1 MPIWATIPLVIS
13 NRREEME
20 TAEVGRE
27 AVAVANVEIQ
37 QTIGQVAHLVW
48 GEQQWWALQS
58 QFQVEKQSVGG
69 LLSFRVAIHPS
80 LPGIA
85 PLCACCIGLITDILL
100 YLLPYFTI
108 KSVLTST
115 LNIFMIIISNCE
127 WNKRKYRA
135 YFNSI
140 LSDHSQI
147 TPLTI
152 SYFLTSEII
161 KANLTV
167 ISLVSNLVKKWHQT
181 LQQLQPS
188 PATVFMFYGT
198 TYIHCGIVITRQRR
212 TTLDE
217 KCWNKQCYTSE
228 FISSSVSGQEL
239 EGEKWSPQIMS
250 REMLIFPDYQ
260 PSASGLSTVPPLAV
274 HRTLLAREVIRMN
287 LLSFGSH

>member
-1 MPIWATIPLVIS
+1 M
-13 NRREEME
+13 
-20 TAEVGRE
+20 
-27 AVAVANVEIQ
+27 
-37 QTIGQVAHLVW
+37 
-48 GEQQWWALQS
+48 
-58 QFQVEKQSVGG
+58 
-69 LLSFRVAIHPS
+69 
-80 LPGIA
+80 
-85 PLCACCIGLITDILL
+85 CACCIGLIIDILL

-108 KSVLTST
+108 TCILTLT
-115 LNIFMIIISNCE
+115 LNISMIIISHCE
-127 WNKRKYRA
+127 WNRRE
-135 YFNSI
+135 NTEPI
-140 LSDHSQI
+140 LSLFYLI

-152 SYFLTSEII
+152 SYFLTSEIV
-161 KANLTV
+161 KANLMV

-188 PATVFMFYGT
+188 PPTAFMFYGT
-198 TYIHCGIVITRQRR
+198 TYIHCGIVITRKRW
-212 TTLDE
+212 TILD
-217 KCWNKQCYTSE
+217 KKHWNKPCYTSE